1 MLRSRQFW
9 GADMRSSG
17 ALVLMAAVLG
27 GCSSFSYLG
36 ETYGAM
42 QAQTVTTKADT
53 WRVIDRAPESKIL
66 VQRNPG
72 TAAGQGAVS
81 SLGLSATNAAMPQP
95 DYREAAEAFLA
106 QSGRTCR
113 ITDGYLVV
121 APSWEFAYVCDPG
134 QAVSSSPPKR

>member
-36 ETYGAM
+36 ESYGAM
-42 QAQTVTTKADT
+42 QAQIVTTKADT
-53 WRVIDRAPESKIL
+53 WRVIDRAAESKIL

-72 TAAGQGAVS
+72 AAAGQGAVS
-81 SLGLSATNAAMPQP
+81 SLGLNAAMPQP

-106 QSGRTCR
+106 QSGRSCR

-121 APSWEFAYVCDPG
+121 APSWEFTYQCNPG
-134 QAVSSSPPKR
+134 ADVSNAPPKR

>member
-1 MLRSRQFW
+1 
-9 GADMRSSG
+9 
-17 ALVLMAAVLG
+17 MAAVLG

-53 WRVIDRAPESKIL
+53 WRVFDRAAESKIL

-81 SLGLSATNAAMPQP
+81 SLGLNTTNAAMPQP

-106 QSGRTCR
+106 QSGRSCR
-113 ITDGYLVV
+113 VTDGYLVV
-121 APSWEFAYVCDPG
+121 APSWEFIYECKPG
-134 QAVSSSPPKR
+134 LGVPNATPKQ